1 MNPDLDRIA
10 TEYWDFVLSTSP
22 TDALLLG
29 DHRFDEYDLEEWDSD
44 GKPTAED
51 LLTRGGYGD
60 PGPMG

>member
-1 MNPDLDRIA
+1 MLVD
-10 TEYWDFVLSTSP
+10 VL
-22 TDALLLG
+22 AYLLVLAMAVG
-29 DHRFDEYDLEEWDSD
+29 VGLLMRRLLAKFDEYDLEEFESD

>member
-1 MNPDLDRIA
+1 MLSDALA
-10 TEYWDFVLSTSP
+10 FVLVLAMATGF
-22 TDALLLG
+22 ALLMRRLLAK
-29 DHRFDEYDLEEWDSD
+29 FDEYDLDESDSD